1 MIENKNK
8 TDADFKYEYSAP
20 TDSERKEIISIRNE
34 YVSASGGTSVVEKLR
49 AMHRRAKSLP
59 RAISIIIGV
68 IGTLVFGAGM
78 AMFLEWSYTV
88 SGVTVGVI
96 GFLIAALAYP
106 IFKLLTNL
114 MKSKYGGKIIE
125 LSNEILGESE
135 KANL

>member
-78 AMFLEWSYTV
+78 AMFLEWNYTV
-88 SGVTVGVI
+88 SGVILGVI
-96 GFLIAALAYP
+96 GFLIAVLAYP
-106 IFKLLTNL
+106 IFKLLTIL
-114 MKSKYGGKIIE
+114 MKSKYGDKIIE

-135 KANL
+135 D

>member
-34 YVSASGGTSVVEKLR
+34 YVSAGGGTSVVEKLR

-78 AMFLEWSYTV
+78 AMFLEWNYTV

-114 MKSKYGGKIIE
+114 MKSKYGDKIIE

>member
-1 MIENKNK
+1 MIEIKNK

-49 AMHRRAKSLP
+49 VMHRRAKSLP

-78 AMFLEWSYTV
+78 AMFLEWNYTV
-88 SGVTVGVI
+88 SGVIVGVI
-96 GFLIAALAYP
+96 GFLIAVLAYP
-106 IFKLLTNL
+106 AFKLLTKL
-114 MKSKYGGKIIE
+114 MKSKYGNKIIE

-135 KANL
+135 D

>member
-34 YVSASGGTSVVEKLR
+34 YVSASGGTSVVNRLR

-78 AMFLEWSYTV
+78 AMFLEWNYTV
-88 SGVTVGVI
+88 SGVILGVI
-96 GFLIAALAYP
+96 GFLIAVLAYP
-106 IFKLLTNL
+106 IFKLLTIL
-114 MKSKYGGKIIE
+114 MKSKYGDKIIE
-125 LSNEILGESE
+125 LSNEILGERE
-135 KANL
+135 KSDL

>member
-34 YVSASGGTSVVEKLR
+34 YVSASGGTSVVERLR
-49 AMHRRAKSLP
+49 VMHRRAKSLP

-78 AMFLEWSYTV
+78 AMFLEWNYTV
-88 SGVTVGVI
+88 SGVIVGVI
-96 GFLIAALAYP
+96 GFLIAVLAYP
-106 IFKLLTNL
+106 IFKLLTKL
-114 MKSKYGGKIIE
+114 MKNKYGNKIIE

-135 KANL
+135 D

>member
-78 AMFLEWSYTV
+78 AMFLEWNYTV
-88 SGVTVGVI
+88 SGMILGVI

-114 MKSKYGGKIIE
+114 MKSKYGDKIIE
-125 LSNEILGESE
+125 LSNEILSESE